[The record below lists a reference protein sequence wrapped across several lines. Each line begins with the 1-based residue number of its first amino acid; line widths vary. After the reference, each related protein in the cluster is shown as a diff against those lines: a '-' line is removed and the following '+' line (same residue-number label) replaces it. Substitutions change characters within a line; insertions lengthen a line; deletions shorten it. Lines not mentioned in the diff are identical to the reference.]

1 MGRPVLLAVDSEPD
15 ILTAMERDLSRRF
28 AVDYRV
34 VISDNSG
41 AVLAEL
47 DADDDV
53 AVAMAG
59 QWLAETSGVDFLRA
73 CHQLYPAAKRLLLI
87 TYGDAAGGTAA
98 LHAMALGQLDHYL
111 NKPWGDPELE
121 LYPTITELLSQRSRV
136 AVAAGS
142 QPAVLRIVGP
152 QWSARSH
159 ELRDLLTRNSISHS
173 FYDVARPEG
182 RRLLLRPGVP
192 ARGLSDRAAL

>member
-73 CHQLYPAAKRLLLI
+73 CHQLYPAPS
-87 TYGDAAGGTAA
+87 GCCSSP
-98 LHAMALGQLDHYL
+98 M
-111 NKPWGDPELE
+111 EM
-121 LYPTITELLSQRSRV
+121 
-136 AVAAGS
+136 
-142 QPAVLRIVGP
+142 P
-152 QWSARSH
+152 Q
-159 ELRDLLTRNSISHS
+159 
-173 FYDVARPEG
+173 VARQLCTPWRSG
-182 RRLLLRPGVP
+182 
-192 ARGLSDRAAL
+192 SSTTT